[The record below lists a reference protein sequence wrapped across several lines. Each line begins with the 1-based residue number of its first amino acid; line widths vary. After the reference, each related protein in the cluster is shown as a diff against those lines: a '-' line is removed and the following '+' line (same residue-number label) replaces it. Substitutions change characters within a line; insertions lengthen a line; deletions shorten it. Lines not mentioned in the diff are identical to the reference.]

1 MQVHV
6 PWLHNCYI
14 TLQVY
19 DAVSEATSS
28 IGEIIKSLCTSNKE
42 RHHDSLSTIQSLLQ
56 VCTYIVCNGKN
67 KSLLKKGTVSIQYI
81 CWCSLVQDYFPCLL
95 IYNSSSIGRINY
107 RHIKHIILHI
117 HVWHRYPE
125 LNCFWYIKASY
136 IKLPSWFS
144 W

>member
-14 TLQVY
+14 TFQVY

-67 KSLLKKGTVSIQYI
+67 KSLLKKETVSIQYI
-81 CWCSLVQDYFPCLL
+81 NYYADVHLFKIISPVYSFITAAVLDVL
-95 IYNSSSIGRINY
+95 ITGILNTSYSIYMYDIVIHNWTASGISR
-107 RHIKHIILHI
+107 LHT
-117 HVWHRYPE
+117 
-125 LNCFWYIKASY
+125 
-136 IKLPSWFS
+136 
-144 W
+144 